1 MTDPKGQVTLL
12 TTHDRRPVLRGRLSP
27 DVAAALRAARHRL
40 LRASSP
46 EYVARRVGISV
57 NHLYKLERGERAPSL
72 VVARALIV
80 VLDLPLDVAQALVD
94 EARADAGLSR
104 S

>member
-1 MTDPKGQVTLL
+1 MTDPLGQVTLL
-12 TTHDRRPVLRGRLSP
+12 ATQGTRPVERGRLSP

-40 LRASSP
+40 RTRSP
-46 EYVARRVGISV
+46 EHVARKVGISV
-57 NHLYKLERGERAPSL
+57 HHLYKLERGERAPSL

-94 EARADAGLSR
+94 ESRVNAGLSR